1 MRDSRHALRKAL
13 ADHLFRHFAA
23 DENGAARALFAVLP
37 GTLMVAVE
45 DHVDALEHE
54 ALGIVL
60 ERQDALAAQ
69 DLLALL
75 GDQVLDPGEELVGIE
90 RLLGLEREGLHVL
103 VVIVLEPA
111 MVVIVVMVV
120 AMLVIMV
127 VIVVMAV
134 PVLALQ
140 EGRLDVQDAVEVE
153 GVAAEHLRQRDG
165 ATFGAVDLGIGID

>member
-1 MRDSRHALRKAL
+1 MRDSRHAFRKAL
-13 ADHLFRHFAA
+13 ADHLFRHLAA
-23 DENGAARALFAVLP
+23 DEDGAARALFAILP

-45 DHVDALEHE
+45 DHMDALEHE

-69 DLLALL
+69 NLLTLL

-111 MVVIVVMVV
+111 MVVSVSVVMVV
-120 AMLVIMV
+120 AMLM
-127 VIVVMAV
+127 IVVV
-134 PVLALQ
+134 
-140 EGRLDVQDAVEVE
+140 
-153 GVAAEHLRQRDG
+153 
-165 ATFGAVDLGIGID
+165 

>member
-13 ADHLFRHFAA
+13 ADHLFRHLAA
-23 DENGAARALFAVLP
+23 DEDGAARALFAILP
-37 GTLMVAVE
+37 GTRMVAVE
-45 DHVDALEHE
+45 DHMDALEHE

-69 DLLALL
+69 NFLALL
-75 GDQVLDPGEELVGIE
+75 GDQVLDPGEEFVGIE

-103 VVIVLEPA
+103 VVIVLVPA
-111 MVVIVVMVV
+111 MGVIVVMVV

-127 VIVVMAV
+127 VVMVMAML
-134 PVLALQ
+134 VLALQ
-140 EGRLDVQDAVEVE
+140 EGHHYSHDPEEVE

-165 ATFGAVDLGIGID
+165 AAFGAVDLGIRI

>member
-75 GDQVLDPGEELVGIE
+75 GDQILDPGEEFVGVE
-90 RLLGLEREGLHVL
+90 RLLGLERERLHVL
-103 VVIVLEPA
+103 VVIVREAA

-120 AMLVIMV
+120 AMPVIMIIF
-127 VIVVMAV
+127 VIVIVIV
-134 PVLALQ
+134 PVLRLQ
-140 EGRLDVQDAVEVE
+140 ERRLDVQDAV
-153 GVAAEHLRQRDG
+153 
-165 ATFGAVDLGIGID
+165 

>member
-13 ADHLFRHFAA
+13 ADHLFRHLAA
-23 DENGAARALFAVLP
+23 DEDGAARALFAILP

-45 DHVDALEHE
+45 DHMDALEHE

-69 DLLALL
+69 NLLTLL

-103 VVIVLEPA
+103 VVIVLQPA
-111 MVVIVVMVV
+111 MVVIMVV
-120 AMLVIMV
+120 AVLVVMMV
-127 VIVVMAV
+127 VVAIV

-140 EGRLDVQDAVEVE
+140 EGRLDVQDA
-153 GVAAEHLRQRDG
+153 G
-165 ATFGAVDLGIGID
+165 